1 MIIWTCMDYLAIL
14 VRVLESEHD
23 EHVDYLVIDQ

>member
-1 MIIWTCMDYLAIL
+1 MDYLAIL